1 MRGGAAPDF
10 AAGPVP
16 SMPRHTAALL
26 MYAGAVLGAFGPLYY
41 GLTTSP
47 STAPQIWH
55 GGNPASSSYAAGFV
69 FGAVLFA
76 AVVAGLWLWMAW
88 KVRRG
93 RNWARIVSA
102 VLFGLN
108 ALLLLAR
115 LVASPARVVTV
126 SWALSWLA
134 GLGAIILLFQRS
146 ASAFF
151 ASGGRSPNPP
161 GYPAGHGRQ
170 RCIGVPAAGRPG
182 GPATMARSRAVMQA
196 PIVRAGTARR
206 FHLTWSQ
213 PKHRTS

>member
-1 MRGGAAPDF
+1 MTPRHPGRNQDLRGGAEPGF
-10 AAGPVP
+10 AAGHVQ
-16 SMPRHTAALL
+16 SMPRQVRTAALL
-26 MYAGAVLGAFGPLYY
+26 MYAGAVLGAIGPLYY

-55 GGNPASSSYAAGFV
+55 GGNPASGPYAAGFI
-69 FGAVLFA
+69 FGTVLFA

-102 VLFGLN
+102 VLFGLG
-108 ALLLLAR
+108 ALRLLAG
-115 LVASPARVVTV
+115 LVSSPGGVVTV

-146 ASAFF
+146 ATAFF

-161 GYPAGHGRQ
+161 DYPAGHSYQGGSG
-170 RCIGVPAAGRPG
+170 CPPPEGPAA
-182 GPATMARSRAVMQA
+182 
-196 PIVRAGTARR
+196 
-206 FHLTWSQ
+206 
-213 PKHRTS
+213 

>member
-1 MRGGAAPDF
+1 VTPRHQNENQNLRGGAAPGL

-16 SMPRHTAALL
+16 STPRQVRTAALL
-26 MYAGAVLGAFGPLYY
+26 MYAGAVLGAIGPLYY

-47 STAPQIWH
+47 STAPQSWH
-55 GGNPASSSYAAGFV
+55 GGNPASSAYAAGFIS
-69 FGAVLFA
+69 GAVLFA

-102 VLFGLN
+102 VLFGLD

-115 LVASPARVVTV
+115 LVSNPASVVTL

-134 GLGAIILLFQRS
+134 GLGAIILLFRRS

-151 ASGGRSPNPP
+151 APAGRSPNPP
-161 GYPAGHGRQ
+161 SYPAGLGYRGRSGCPPPEGQ
-170 RCIGVPAAGRPG
+170 AA
-182 GPATMARSRAVMQA
+182 
-196 PIVRAGTARR
+196 
-206 FHLTWSQ
+206 Q
-213 PKHRTS
+213 PPRHDQEP

>member
-1 MRGGAAPDF
+1 VTPSHPDENQNLRGGAVPDF
-10 AAGPVP
+10 AAGPGP
-16 SMPRHTAALL
+16 SMPRQVRTAALV
-26 MYAGAVLGAFGPLYY
+26 MYAGAVFGAFGPLYY

-55 GGNPASSSYAAGFV
+55 GGNPASSAYAAGFV

-102 VLFGLN
+102 VLFGLG

-115 LVASPARVVTV
+115 LVGSPASVVTV

-134 GLGAIILLFQRS
+134 GLGAIILLFQRP

-161 GYPAGHGRQ
+161 GYPAGHGYQ
-170 RCIGVPAAGRPG
+170 GGSGYPQPEGQAAQPPWHDPG
-182 GPATMARSRAVMQA
+182 P
-196 PIVRAGTARR
+196 
-206 FHLTWSQ
+206 
-213 PKHRTS
+213 